1 MGRNKSSRDVHMF
14 YFNKFRLE
22 KEGIHCNL
30 TLILSFIQ
38 AVACAQAGIFL
49 ISPFVGRVND
59 GFSLKC
65 NKTYQPH
72 EEPGIFLVK
81 DIFHYFKKFG
91 HDTVI
96 MAASLRT
103 TQSVLELAGC
113 DRLTIPPGIIQKMAT
128 MDVGVENRLDVELS
142 KKIENLTRLEH
153 LDEKTFRWS
162 LNQDDI
168 GNEKLADGIRIFARD
183 AVKLES
189 VIKSKLNSA

>member
-1 MGRNKSSRDVHMF
+1 MGRHTSSRDVF
-14 YFNKFRLE
+14 KYYLYNIRLE

-59 GFSLKC
+59 GFSQKYS
-65 NKTYQPH
+65 KSYQPH
-72 EEPGIFLVK
+72 EEPGISLVK
-81 DIFHYFKKFG
+81 EIYHYFKKYD
-91 HDTVI
+91 HNTII

-103 TQSVLELAGC
+103 PESVLELTGC
-113 DRLTIPPGIIQKMAT
+113 DRITIPPGIIQKLAK
-128 MDVGVENRLDVELS
+128 MDVTVEQRLDVESS
-142 KKIENLTRLEH
+142 KKIENLNELGH

-162 LNQDDI
+162 LNQDEI
-168 GNEKLADGIRIFARD
+168 GNEKLADGIRIFGRD

-189 VIKSKLNSA
+189 VIRMKLSSA